1 MWREPR
7 HKAPSVRR
15 KQYLSF
21 NFNQLWPVTCIWSI
35 KIRWYNIKKKFLHVL
50 TVRWKPSHLY
60 MKPCWVNLIFWLTW
74 QLHSPQIW
82 CYRECVDMNEIRPR
96 VCHLWGWVVCVGV
109 ILLRDVGGRQSEVRI
124 QTQSL
129 MEINWKCFGWSP
141 CQILGKTASPQGYQN
156 TPNQLLKLYKE
167 HGSQADSKK
176 FLIKAIIPQHTWRK
190 KTTLMWQTLL
200 KRWMNWLT

>member
-1 MWREPR
+1 MSQGTK
-7 HKAPSVRR
+7 HHVRR

-21 NFNQLWPVTCIWSI
+21 NFNQFWLVTCIWSI
-35 KIRWYNIKKKFLHVL
+35 KITWYNIKNNFLHVL

-60 MKPCWVNLIFWLTW
+60 MKPCWVNLIFWLSW

-82 CYRECVDMNEIRPR
+82 CYCECVDMNEIRHR

-109 ILLRDVGGRQSEVRI
+109 ILLRDVGGRQTEVRI

-141 CQILGKTASPQGYQN
+141 CQILGKTASPQGYRN
-156 TPNQLLKLYKE
+156 TLNQLLKLYKE
-167 HGSQADSKK
+167 HGWLPSWQQEVPDKGNHTDTTHVKK
-176 FLIKAIIPQHTWRK
+176 KNNFDVTNMA
-190 KTTLMWQTLL
+190 
-200 KRWMNWLT
+200 